1 MPKITLIE
9 HNGETHRI
17 DANDGCTLMEAA
29 TRSSV
34 PGIDADC
41 GGACACA
48 TCHVYV
54 ANDWIDAVGQ
64 RSDMEHSILVF
75 AKGLQPTSRLACQIF
90 LTPELDGLVA
100 FVPEHQH

>member
-17 DANDGCTLMEAA
+17 DAKDVCTLMEAA
-29 TRSSV
+29 KRSSV